1 MTTGAHAL
9 VTHDR
14 PRAAARAGVL
24 AALAVSLVWA
34 SGTTSADATS
44 APAAEAG
51 DRGPG
56 FVASRSTE
64 RSALPVTASVTAAHD
79 GAWDT
84 SAQEGAITVV
94 SRAEREA
101 AERAVLEAIAAAEAA
116 RIAEEEAQAA
126 AAQAIIDAEAKAK
139 ADAEEAARPKP
150 TKPRQSAPPETGS
163 IKAYASDLVGGGDE
177 FACLDALWQKESGWN
192 YTADNPTSSAY
203 GIPQALPGKKMAS
216 AGADWETN
224 PQTQVRWGVSYIDG
238 RYGTACNAWA
248 HSQEKNWY

>member
-1 MTTGAHAL
+1 MSTAAHKL

-14 PRAAARAGVL
+14 PRAAVRGGLL
-24 AALAVSLVWA
+24 AALAVSLVWTSA
-34 SGTTSADATS
+34 SGTATAGTNGAPTVEADDR
-44 APAAEAG
+44 APG
-51 DRGPG
+51 S
-56 FVASRSTE
+56 VASRSVE
-64 RSALPVTASVTAAHD
+64 RAPLGHTAATDGVWDTAAH
-79 GAWDT
+79 
-84 SAQEGAITVV
+84 EGVITVV
-94 SRAEREA
+94 TRAEIEA
-101 AERAVLEAIAAAEAA
+101 AERAAAEALAAAEAA
-116 RIAEEEAQAA
+116 RLAEEAAQAA
-126 AAQAIIDAEAKAK
+126 AAQAIVDAEAKAK

-150 TKPRQSAPPETGS
+150 AKAPRQSAPPATGS
-163 IKAYASDLVGGGDE
+163 VKAYASELVGGGDE

-224 PQTQVRWGVSYIDG
+224 PETQVRWGVSYIDG